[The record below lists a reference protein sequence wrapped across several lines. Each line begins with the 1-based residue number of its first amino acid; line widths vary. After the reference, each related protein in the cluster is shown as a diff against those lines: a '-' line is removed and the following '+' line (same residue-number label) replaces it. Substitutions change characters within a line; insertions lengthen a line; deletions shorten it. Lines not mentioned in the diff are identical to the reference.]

1 MSEHKLVNG
10 RAAVIA
16 LVGPEATGKSTI
28 ALELENWLALMYK
41 VRVVHAGKPPATWLT
56 RPIHILLPLI
66 KAVFPKI
73 RTSRLKGYVVTQ
85 QTSGTNDSDKRDK
98 SRRNSIRLSLLVNA
112 FWAVCLAWERR
123 QLLVLSQKAANNQM
137 FIVCDRYPSYRLGA
151 IDCTRLTVKLEQ
163 KGIISA
169 LYNQLARMEKR
180 IYQQIPA
187 PDIVLQLSVS
197 LETAK
202 QRNRDRVKVDKE
214 GDGYIESR
222 RRQTQDW
229 HRMGNEVIHYIDT
242 EQPYADTVKHAIEAI
257 ESTLY
262 GG

>member
-1 MSEHKLVNG
+1 MLEHKLVNG

-41 VRVVHAGKPPATWLT
+41 VRVVHAGKPPTTWLT
-56 RPIHILLPLI
+56 RPVHILLPLI

-73 RTSRLKGYVVTQ
+73 RTSRLKGHVVTQ
-85 QTSGTNDSDKRDK
+85 SASGTSNSDQCDK
-98 SRRNSIRLSLLVNA
+98 SRRSIRLSLLVNA
-112 FWAVCLAWERR
+112 FWAVCVAWERR
-123 QLLVLSQKAANNQM
+123 QLLVWSQKAANNQI
-137 FIVCDRYPSYRLGA
+137 FIVCDRYPSYRVGA
-151 IDCTRLTVKLEQ
+151 VDSTRLTIKREQ

-169 LYNQLARMEKR
+169 LYNQLARMESR

-187 PDIVLQLSVS
+187 PDIVLQLNVS

-222 RRQTQDW
+222 RRQIQDW
-229 HRMGNEVIHYIDT
+229 HCMGSEVIHYIDT
-242 EQPYADTVKHAIEAI
+242 EQPFVDTVKHAIEAI